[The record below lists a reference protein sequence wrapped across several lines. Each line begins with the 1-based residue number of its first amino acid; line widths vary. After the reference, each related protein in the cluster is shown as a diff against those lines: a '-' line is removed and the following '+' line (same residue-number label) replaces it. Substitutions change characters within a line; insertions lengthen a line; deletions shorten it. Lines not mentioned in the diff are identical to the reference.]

1 MEMIFNVISR
11 DGASP
16 VFRTVGAEAQALARA
31 MAEAD
36 AKMSASAKAATAEIT
51 ASFNTLARAH
61 TETAMQFDRANAT
74 MIRSEDSVAVAMS
87 KPRSTDDLVGERSF
101 GVRRGSSVRDAV
113 EYPTCSSGFS
123 FSG

>member
-1 MEMIFNVISR
+1 LPSMEMIFNVISR

-87 KPRSTDDLVGERSF
+87 KQAAAMRGLVAEQVNPGLSVA
-101 GVRRGSSVRDAV
+101 VRV
-113 EYPTCSSGFS
+113 EDRLAARA
-123 FSG
+123 